1 MHYTGPLEAPGTE
14 FVAVNDSFMSFVWRA
29 PFTLDIT
36 DVEPDILFYILQ
48 ESLTGSTAN
57 VTSPGEY
64 VFPNVAV
71 AVDFSVS
78 AWNVVG
84 KGETASVT
92 HQPCTISRG
101 MYCL

>member
-1 MHYTGPLEAPGTE
+1 M
-14 FVAVNDSFMSFVWRA
+14 AVNESFLSFVWSA

-48 ESLTGSTAN
+48 ESLTDSTAN
-57 VTSPGEY
+57 VTTPGEY

-84 KGETASVT
+84 KGRTASVT
-92 HQPCTISRG
+92 HQPCTISTG
-101 MYCL
+101 LFCL